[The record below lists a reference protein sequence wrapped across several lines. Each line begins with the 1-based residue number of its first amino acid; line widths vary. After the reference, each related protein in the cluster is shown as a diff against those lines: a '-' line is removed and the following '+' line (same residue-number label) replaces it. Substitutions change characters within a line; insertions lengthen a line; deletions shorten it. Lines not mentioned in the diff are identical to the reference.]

1 MPYWDNVGRSFGIAW
16 RHKYLWLLGLFAAEG
31 GGGSNFSYNQGT
43 RSTGTTGSPSAVAQQ
58 VSQWSSQH
66 AGLLV
71 ALAVLWIIL
80 AIALFILAAVC
91 EGALIRSAAE
101 HDADRPFRLREAWTM
116 GVHTMWLIVRF
127 RLLLLALGIPA
138 VVIVVAVIVGGV
150 LAAFANEGTLAVTL
164 ISLGAVLALALVV
177 YLVYLSFLD
186 RFGARAAILEQ
197 RGAVAS
203 LGRANQLL
211 IARFG
216 RSLLVWLVSIA
227 VAIGVG
233 IATAVVFVVA
243 ALPLIVATIAAF
255 NGASAAWPFIVLGGL
270 VLLAV
275 ALPIAGFLGA
285 QASTYWTLSFRRME
299 IDYPPAY
306 AYPVSPAPQPPAS

>member
-66 AGLLV
+66 AALLV
-71 ALAVLWIIL
+71 TLAVLWIIL
-80 AIALFILAAVC
+80 AIGLFILAAVC
-91 EGALIRSAAE
+91 EGALIRAAAE
-101 HDADRPFRLREAWTM
+101 HDADRPFGLREAWTT
-116 GVHTMWLIVRF
+116 GVRTMWLIVRF
-127 RLLLLALGIPA
+127 RLLLLVLVIPA

-150 LAAFANEGTLAVTL
+150 LAAFANAGTLAVTL
-164 ISLGAVLALALVV
+164 ISLGALLGLALVV
-177 YLVYLSFLD
+177 YLIYLSFLD

-203 LGRANQLL
+203 LGRAHRLL

-216 RSLLVWLVSIA
+216 RSLLVWLVAIA
-227 VAIGVG
+227 VTIGVG
-233 IATAVVFVVA
+233 IAVAVVFLVA
-243 ALPLIVATIAAF
+243 AVPLMVATIAAF
-255 NGASAAWPFIVLGGL
+255 NGAPAAWPFIVLGGV

-285 QASTYWTLSFRRME
+285 QASTYWTVSFRRME

-306 AYPVSPAPQPPAS
+306 AYPVAPAPQPPAS